1 MIIVLNDDLRLRAL
15 ELSDSN
21 TLVRWLSDPEVLSY
35 YEGRDR
41 LHDSALVR
49 EHFFDHQDEMSSYI
63 MEYKGT
69 DIGYIQIY
77 PLDEEKAQIYGY
89 QGHSAGLYGMDQ
101 FIGET
106 EYWNQGIGSQLI
118 TAVVKHLVEKRGASK
133 IVLDPQAWN
142 TRAIR
147 VYEKC
152 GFTKKKYL
160 EKHELHEGELRDCW
174 LMEYVKP

>member
-1 MIIVLNDDLRLRAL
+1 MIIVLNDDLQLRAL
-15 ELSDSN
+15 ELSDSS
-21 TLVRWLSDPEVLSY
+21 TLVRWLSDPEVLTY

-41 LHDSALVR
+41 PHDSALVQ
-49 EHFFDHQDEMSSYI
+49 EHFFDHQDNMSSYI
-63 MEYKGT
+63 MEHKGT

-77 PLDEEKAQIYGY
+77 PLDEEEAQIYGY
-89 QGHSAGLYGMDQ
+89 EGHSAGLYGMDQ

>member
-1 MIIVLNDDLRLRAL
+1 M
-15 ELSDSN
+15 
-21 TLVRWLSDPEVLSY
+21 
-35 YEGRDR
+35 
-41 LHDSALVR
+41 
-49 EHFFDHQDEMSSYI
+49 
-63 MEYKGT
+63 
-69 DIGYIQIY
+69 
-77 PLDEEKAQIYGY
+77 YG
-89 QGHSAGLYGMDQ
+89 LDQ

-106 EYWNQGIGSQLI
+106 DYWNQGIGSQLI
-118 TAVVKHLVEKRGASK
+118 TEVVKHLVEKRGASK

-174 LMEYVKP
+174 LMVYV

>member
-1 MIIVLNDDLRLRAL
+1 MTIVLNEDLRLRAL
-15 ELSDSN
+15 EPGDSN

-41 LHDSALVR
+41 PHDLASVQ
-49 EHFFDHQDEMSSYI
+49 EHFIDHQDEMSSYI

-77 PLDEEKAQIYGY
+77 PLDEEEAQIYGY